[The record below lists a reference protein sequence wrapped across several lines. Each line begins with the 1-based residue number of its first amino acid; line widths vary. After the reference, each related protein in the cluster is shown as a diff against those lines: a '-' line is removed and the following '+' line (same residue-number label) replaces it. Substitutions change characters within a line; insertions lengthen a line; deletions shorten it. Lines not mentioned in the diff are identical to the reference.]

1 MADIVQL
8 LFTLVQ
14 TGEDLSSA
22 EPQIQ
27 SEFLKLISN
36 PEFYSL
42 PLEVIGKVITVYKKD
57 LELDDAKKI
66 LTEASK
72 KYGGAA

>member
-42 PLEVIGKVITVYKKD
+42 PLEVIG
-57 LELDDAKKI
+57 
-66 LTEASK
+66 
-72 KYGGAA
+72 